1 MKHLKPIALSFLC
14 CLLNSAYSFADEL
27 EEPPIQNSDREH
39 WAFRPLQSP
48 PLPTVSGSHT
58 LRNGIDPF
66 IVDALQDKD
75 LGLNVEADKRT
86 LIRRLAFD
94 LTGLPPS
101 EEEIQAFESNSQPN
115 AYHDLVE
122 RYLASP
128 HYGERWAQHWL
139 DLARF
144 AESDGF
150 EHDIKRKNA
159 WLYRDWVIQAFNE
172 DLPYDQFVQ
181 AQIAGDE
188 MTAAAKN
195 RALGTGFLLAGPDMP
210 DINLT
215 AERRHNVLNE
225 ITSTVGAV
233 FTGLGVGCAQ
243 CHDHKFDPISQ
254 ADFYRLRAFFDNM
267 AFPQKNKQLGHVFSE
282 NETDR
287 PQSYLAVRGDF
298 RREGPLL
305 TAGFPRIMNPTQE
318 RPQITPLNKQ
328 SSYRRTALAR
338 WLTHDKHPLTSRVIV
353 NRLWQHHFGK
363 ALVATPNDFGTQGA
377 KPSHPRLLDYLASEL
392 VRHDWSLK
400 QMHRLILHSASYRQ
414 SSRGSGSHW
423 ERALEKD
430 PDNRLFSRM
439 NRRRL
444 TGETLRD
451 AMLAS
456 TGSLNLRQGGPS
468 DRPPLPAEVHAT
480 LLRKNHWETSTNLAD
495 HYRRSIY
502 IFVRRNLRYPM
513 FDVFDRPDA
522 NASCARRSQTTT
534 APQSLNLLNSEFSL
548 ACAKALSKKVQSS
561 HGSIDSRVR
570 HLFLKVLNRAPN
582 QSEHDALKQFI
593 ETSEIPL
600 EQALTEASLALYNLN
615 EFLYID

>member
-14 CLLNSAYSFADEL
+14 CLLNSSYSFADEL
-27 EEPPIQNSDREH
+27 EEPPIQSSDREH

-66 IVDALQDKD
+66 IVDALQEKN
-75 LGLNVEADKRT
+75 LELNVEADKRT

-150 EHDIKRKNA
+150 EHDIMRKNA

-328 SSYRRTALAR
+328 SSYQRTALAQ

-377 KPSHPRLLDYLASEL
+377 KPSHPRLLEYLASEL

-400 QMHRLILHSASYRQ
+400 QLHRLILHSASYRQ
-414 SSRGSGSHW
+414 SSRGSGNHW

-615 EFLYID
+615 EFLYVD